1 MMVLQTFPMQAI
13 RTAVSLLA
21 LALTAIAL
29 HPSQAAGPWRAHAG
43 NSAGWKAMTPD
54 ERMEHQRRMRS
65 FGAYEACR
73 RYETEQALRMQ
84 QRRAA
89 GDAMADAEQSAC
101 RQLRALGQFE

>member
-1 MMVLQTFPMQAI
+1 MYAS

-21 LALTAIAL
+21 LVLTSN
-29 HPSQAAGPWRAHAG
+29 PSQAAGPWRAHAG

-89 GDAMADAEQSAC
+89 GDAMGDGEQSAC
-101 RQLRALGQFE
+101 EQLRALGQFK